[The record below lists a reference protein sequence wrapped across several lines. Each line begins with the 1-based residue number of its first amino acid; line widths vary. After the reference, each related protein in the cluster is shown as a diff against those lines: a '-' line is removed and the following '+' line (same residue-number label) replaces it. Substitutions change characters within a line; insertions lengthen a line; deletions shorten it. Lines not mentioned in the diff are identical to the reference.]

1 MDKAVRDYIEAIPPE
16 HRPLFD
22 RIDRLVFDAFPA
34 ATVGISYRMP
44 TYRVGRH
51 RLFVGVWKH
60 GVSIYGWPQGGADRF
75 IARHPTLR
83 TSKGTIQLRVDD
95 GAAVTDDEIRDLVR
109 SALGERPTRQRSG

>member
-16 HRPLFD
+16 YRPLFD

-34 ATVGISYRMP
+34 ATVGISYKMP
-44 TYRVGRH
+44 TYRVEKH

-60 GVSIYGWPQGGADRF
+60 GVSIYGWPQGGADSF

-95 GAAVTDDEIRDLVR
+95 GTAVTDDEIRDLVR
-109 SALGERPTRQRSG
+109 SALGEQPTRQTSG